1 THTWKLPQQH
11 LVSTIDDRLAYSD
24 WRYFTGTFLD
34 AMFRVQDAFPNQDYS
49 EYLNEHLNF
58 FLANRDVIAAERNR
72 LNLRESAYGHYFR
85 YRLLDDVGMQAVP
98 YLERY
103 RRSLTGEMEAHPD
116 DSSLVGAI
124 VDHIENHS
132 DRLPDGTFA
141 RLTPD
146 SMTVWAD
153 DLFMGSVILSRSSS
167 VFGRPEL
174 IDVVANQII
183 LFDQHL
189 KDQESGLYWHGWFN
203 TTQTPSS
210 SKWAR
215 ANGWTMIA
223 KMFALEV
230 MTDDHPKRDEVLRIF
245 IDHATALKN
254 VQSADGRYHQILD
267 NPDTYLETSATA
279 MFTAAFATG
288 VHNGWLD

>member
-1 THTWKLPQQH
+1 
-11 LVSTIDDRLAYSD
+11 
-24 WRYFTGTFLD
+24 
-34 AMFRVQDAFPNQDYS
+34 
-49 EYLNEHLNF
+49 
-58 FLANRDVIAAERNR
+58 
-72 LNLRESAYGHYFR
+72 
-85 YRLLDDVGMQAVP
+85 
-98 YLERY
+98 
-103 RRSLTGEMEAHPD
+103 MEAHPD
-116 DSSLVGAI
+116 DSSLVSSV

-153 DLFMGSVILSRSSS
+153 DLFMGSVILSRSAS
-167 VFGRPEL
+167 VFARPEL
-174 IDVVANQII
+174 IDEVANQII

-215 ANGWTMIA
+215 ANGWTMVA

-230 MTDDHPKRDEVLRIF
+230 IPDDHPKRNEVLRIF
-245 IDHATALKN
+245 ADHATALKN

-288 VHNGWLD
+288 VNNGWLDRDEFDESIRKGWAAVTQQVDEDGNVEGIVRGTPIMFSDQAYHEHPPRKNDPRGLGAILYCAAAMDAYLN